1 MEFKLMSATSITS
14 LYGQK
19 IAMPTLVTALAL
31 TGFSA
36 SASTKE
42 KDVVGD
48 TIHVK
53 TPPFQRENIA
63 VAEQVDVI
71 DAQSP
76 EYQSATS
83 ALDLLKGQAGI
94 FVSGTGGTYGQ
105 EIHMRGYDSRGVKVT
120 VDNITQDFYSGL
132 YEATFIDPSLVK
144 KVYVH
149 KGASSVAHGSGALA
163 GVVAMK
169 TVDASDLLK
178 KGQNFGGRVFSGINR
193 NDHSYLAGAS
203 LYGRTKSLDTLLSY
217 SQRKKYLL
225 APPEISTTD
234 HHEKVHNWALK
245 TTWHAHPAYTIALQL
260 REYRNDG
267 SGLKQPTVFDTG
279 NKKFKNTPHERYSHQ
294 RDLAINQHFSPQ
306 NSRHWQA
313 DWDLYYTDLFLGQLD
328 LVKQKTDKK
337 YQREER
343 NQYTYG
349 SKFAHHFMVPVEGWF
364 NNHIENGIEYYQQQ
378 QNPNLHAN
386 SYPQAQ
392 LSNLSGWINN
402 DMTLHHLPITF
413 SAGTRFT
420 RYESSRKDV
429 ATNKDTNWSSRFAVS
444 VTPTN
449 WLNLYSS
456 YSEGYRAPRMTELYN
471 NSNHFKAFIFSSD
484 FRPSPDLKPE
494 TNKTLEVGSKLS
506 FDDVMT
512 QGDTL
517 QLGSTYFTTKA
528 KNYIVAEGRY
538 EKKYNFREGIF
549 QWFPHEIFYANIPS
563 ASIHGLDS
571 FISYKNHW
579 FDLNINYNQTTGTED
594 NTGHSLSS
602 IRPETLSVRFNAP
615 IATTGINLG
624 WIGEFAAKTQLQGSD
639 KYKLQQH
646 KSQHGVDRKHREVI
660 QYAGYSLHDFYVNYQ
675 ADQFIKGLS
684 TTLTLKN
691 AFDRQYV
698 SSMGVPQEGR
708 NFYFNV
714 SYQW

>member
-14 LYGQK
+14 LHGQK

-53 TPPFQRENIA
+53 TTPFQRENIA

-120 VDNITQDFYSGL
+120 VDNVTQDFYSGL

-203 LYGRTKSLDTLLSY
+203 LYGRTNSLDTLLSY

-294 RDLAINQHFSPQ
+294 RDLAINQHFAPQ

-364 NNHIENGIEYYQQQ
+364 NNHIENGVEYYQQQ
-378 QNPNLHAN
+378 QKPNLHTN

-506 FDDVMT
+506 FDDVIGV
-512 QGDTL
+512 GDSL
-517 QLGSTYFTTKA
+517 QFGSTYFNTKA
-528 KNYIVAEGRY
+528 KNYIAIAGRY
-538 EKKYNFREGIF
+538 LDTYRGP
-549 QWFPHEIFYANIPS
+549 FPLEVFYINIPS
-563 ASIHGLDS
+563 ASIHGFDS
-571 FISYKNHW
+571 FITYKTHW
-579 FDLNINYNQTTGTED
+579 FDLNINHNLTTGTED
-594 NTGHSLSS
+594 GTDNSLSS
-602 IRPETLSVRFNAP
+602 LRPETLTVCFNAP
-615 IATTGINLG
+615 IATTGFNLG
-624 WIGEFAAKTQLQGSD
+624 WVGEFAAKTQLQGNYEYD
-639 KYKLQQH
+639 PKK
-646 KSQHGVDRKHREVI
+646 KTQHGLDRRHREVM